1 MPWRVPEETTKEGGP
16 EIASGPILRR
26 RWFLHLAV
34 GILGLASCL
43 CGVPAQDSKPVPRL
57 AFTKSLKGSV
67 PEYLALSVDANGQG
81 TYEARKLT
89 DPPSPHPLQIS
100 AATTQRLFSLAE
112 SLRYFSSLSLES
124 RHKVAN
130 LGLKTLSYEAA
141 GQVSR
146 VQFNYTENRTAQ
158 QLVDLFERIGNVE
171 DHIAQLD
178 YAIKYD
184 PLSLPQQLRQIQIEI
199 YEHDLLETELL
210 VPTLQRIVSNPRL
223 LHLAQSRAQEIL
235 KQIQEN
241 N

>member
-1 MPWRVPEETTKEGGP
+1 MTKGGGS
-16 EIASGPILRR
+16 EIRFRSILRR
-26 RWFLHLAV
+26 QCFFHLTV
-34 GILGLASCL
+34 GILGLAPCV
-43 CGVPAQDSKPVPRL
+43 CGVLAQDSRPVPRL

-81 TYEARKLT
+81 TYEGRKLT
-89 DPPSPHPLQIS
+89 DPPSPCPLQIS
-100 AATTQRLFSLAE
+100 PATTQRLFSLAE
-112 SLRYFSSLSLES
+112 SLGYFRSLSLES

-130 LGLKTLSYEAA
+130 LGLKTLTYEAG

-158 QLVDLFERIGNVE
+158 QLTDLFEKIGNVE

-184 PLSLPQQLRQIQIEI
+184 PLGLPQQLRQIQIEI
-199 YEHDLLETELL
+199 YEHNLLETELL
-210 VPTLQRIVSNPRL
+210 VPTLQKIASNPRF

-235 KQIQEN
+235 RRIQEN